1 MADAQTVI
9 RELGQ
14 QVAQLTVDKAILA
27 VENSELRER
36 VADFEATYCTGE
48 AVAIGADVEAVD
60 A

>member
-27 VENSELRER
+27 AELAEVRERLEAYELREA
-36 VADFEATYCTGE
+36 VEAGE
-48 AVAIGADVEAVD
+48 AVEVSP
-60 A
+60 